1 MPRFSSNQRGMVAIV
16 FAMAC
21 FVGNDTAMKL
31 ASSALPL
38 SEAIFLRGLF
48 ASFFCLVVI
57 LARGQIATLRHV
69 GQKLVLARACTEII
83 GTFTFLAALRLMPIS
98 DVTAIEQIVPL
109 LLTGYAALVLRET
122 VAPARLLA
130 IAIGFA
136 GALMIAAPS
145 GQISVGAWLAFG
157 TALAVTAR
165 DLLGRRMHNSVSPL
179 AVTLAGMIIVGTAAF
194 AVSWVP
200 GLEPPWIIPS
210 PAIFGLLLA
219 SSILLST
226 AYVAMI
232 MALRLGQVQ
241 ALAPFYYSQTL
252 FALLAGLFIFGD
264 HLSAQALLGTALVV
278 AAGLFVIAPLRG
290 RASCAAAVVP
300 HE

>member
-1 MPRFSSNQRGMVAIV
+1 MPHFSSNQRGMLSIV

-57 LARGQIATLRHV
+57 LARGQISTLRHV
-69 GQKLVLARACTEII
+69 GQKLVLVRAGTEII

-109 LLTGYAALVLRET
+109 LLTAYAAFVLREP
-122 VAPARLLA
+122 VAPARMVA
-130 IAIGFA
+130 VIVGFG

-145 GQISVGAWLAFG
+145 GQISAGAWLVFG

-165 DLLGRRMHNSVSPL
+165 DLLGRRMSNSVSPL
-179 AVTLAGMIIVGTAAF
+179 AVTLAGTTIVGAA
-194 AVSWVP
+194 ACIAALMP
-200 GLEPPWIIPS
+200 GLEAPWIIPP

-219 SSILLST
+219 SSILLSA

-232 MALRLGQVQ
+232 VALRLGQVQ
-241 ALAPFYYSQTL
+241 ALAPFYYAQTL

-264 HLSAQALLGTALVV
+264 RLSAQALLGTALVV
-278 AAGLFVIAPLRG
+278 AAGLVVIAPLRG
-290 RASCAAAVVP
+290 KAPCAAAVP

>member
-1 MPRFSSNQRGMVAIV
+1 MPGFSSNQRGMVAIV
-16 FAMAC
+16 CAMAC

-31 ASSALPL
+31 TGSALPL
-38 SEAIFLRGLF
+38 SEAIFLRSLF
-48 ASFFCLVVI
+48 ASLFCLAMI
-57 LARGQIATLRHV
+57 LARGQVATLRHV
-69 GQKLVLARACTEII
+69 GQKLVLVRACTEII

-109 LLTGYAALVLRET
+109 LLTAYAALVLREP

-130 IAIGFA
+130 ISIGFA

-165 DLLGRRMHNSVSPL
+165 DLLGRRMHTSVSPL
-179 AVTLAGMIIVGTAAF
+179 AVTLAGMMIVGAA
-194 AVSWVP
+194 ALAAGLIP
-200 GLEPPWIIPS
+200 GLETRWVIPS
-210 PAIFGLLLA
+210 PAIFGLLLGSA
-219 SSILLST
+219 ILLSI

-232 MALRLGQVQ
+232 TALRLGQVQ
-241 ALAPFYYSQTL
+241 ALAPFYYAQTL
-252 FALLAGLFIFGD
+252 FALLAGLFVFGD

-278 AAGLFVIAPLRG
+278 AAGLFVIAPWRG
-290 RASCAAAVVP
+290 KAAGIAPVP